1 MMIKQQ
7 KRTNEHGRSRQWPC
21 ECNEQNNL
29 NRWTRN
35 SRLISSLPLCRSFF
49 LIVFASVSRSNLCR
63 QQYYA
68 WYLSHS
74 SPKYVAFNFVLA
86 LKPSFVSVCYAVPQ
100 HCAVT
105 CATLLSISTKVAI
118 ISECLALFSFWFSLV
133 LLPPPPSLLLL
144 QQQRTLYI

>member
-1 MMIKQQ
+1 MKQQ
-7 KRTNEHGRSRQWPC
+7 KRTNELERYRQWPC

-35 SRLISSLPLCRSFF
+35 SQLIFLSLYVL
-49 LIVFASVSRSNLCR
+49 VFSDCICNASRSNLCR

-74 SPKYVAFNFVLA
+74 SPKYVTFNFVLA
-86 LKPSFVSVCYAVPQ
+86 LKPRPWVCVLCCTVS
-100 HCAVT
+100 
-105 CATLLSISTKVAI
+105 CATLLSISAKVAI

-133 LLPPPPSLLLL
+133 LLPPPPLLLPLPL
-144 QQQRTLYI
+144 QEQRTL